1 MDISWCDHRGRMSES
16 RRRKVAGARLRH
28 HTAPCSRQPH
38 VSRIVVLNRC
48 RDPNPGLNTGVSL
61 ELETNIREVFPSWAF
76 SLLKA
81 LYLELSFVYYYCVL
95 FDRKNSQSQLLKALK
110 EFCSGS
116 KKFS

>member
-1 MDISWCDHRGRMSES
+1 M
-16 RRRKVAGARLRH
+16 VAGARVRH
-28 HTAPCSRQPH
+28 HTAACSGQPH

-48 RDPNPGLNTGVSL
+48 RDPNPGLNTGTSI
-61 ELETNIREVFPSWAF
+61 ELETNLREVFPTRAF
-76 SLLKA
+76 VESA
-81 LYLELSFVYYYCVL
+81 YLELSVVYYYCVL

>member
-1 MDISWCDHRGRMSES
+1 M
-16 RRRKVAGARLRH
+16 VAGARVRH

-48 RDPNPGLNTGVSL
+48 RDPNPGLNTGVSI
-61 ELETNIREVFPSWAF
+61 ELETNIREVFTVPGEGPYWGLIVVKRA
-76 SLLKA
+76 
-81 LYLELSFVYYYCVL
+81 YLELSVVYYYCVL